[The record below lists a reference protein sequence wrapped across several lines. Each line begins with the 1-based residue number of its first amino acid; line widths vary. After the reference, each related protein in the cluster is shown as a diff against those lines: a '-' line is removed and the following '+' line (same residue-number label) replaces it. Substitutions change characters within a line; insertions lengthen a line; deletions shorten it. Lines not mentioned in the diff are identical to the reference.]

1 MNLIELVDYITIY
14 KCVTHPPSPPAC
26 MRNCFI
32 GHCLCSQLLYHS
44 FTEGGV
50 SLTTNQFESAPRD
63 PSPWKH
69 RAPLSGQRFVSPA
82 CKATRGA
89 PLPSNEAHEFPDP
102 SRLRWSPSHA
112 TDDPS
117 SRFFSPIDRS
127 YGKGNFPS
135 EKSPVEKVTAIIWR
149 SGVRRG
155 RFTTSP
161 RLLN

>member
-1 MNLIELVDYITIY
+1 
-14 KCVTHPPSPPAC
+14 

-89 PLPSNEAHEFPDP
+89 PLPSNEAHEFLTPRDFVGRQATRQTIFHLV
-102 SRLRWSPSHA
+102 SFLRS
-112 TDDPS
+112 
-117 SRFFSPIDRS
+117 IDRS
-127 YGKGNFPS
+127 YGKDNFRS
-135 EKSPVEKVTAIIWR
+135 EKSLVEKVTAIIWR